1 MKGVNVLKVDKI
13 IKGYKGLPVQAK
25 ASFCFLICAFLQ
37 KGISV
42 ISTPIFTRILT
53 TAQYGQYNVFTS
65 WMDIVSIFVSLRISY
80 GVYGQGLVKFETDR
94 YRFVSSMQ
102 GLSFFLTLVWTL
114 IYIVSEDF
122 WNNLFGLTTVQMF
135 FMLILIWLTNVFD
148 FWSSEQRVQ
157 YKYKLLVAITIAVS
171 LANPILGVIL
181 VTHAE
186 DRVTARIMGMLI
198 VQLIAYCWMFF
209 AQIIRGQTLFSKEY
223 WLYAI
228 RFNIPLIPHYLSQT
242 VLNSSDRIMITNLV
256 SDDAAGIYSLAYSLS
271 LVMALFNTAL
281 MQTISPWIYQKI
293 KARRTQDIASVAY
306 ICLAIICFVNLLLM
320 AFAPEALAIFAP
332 DTYYDAIYII
342 PPVAMSV
349 FFTFCYDLFAKFE
362 FYFEKTHY
370 IMLASI
376 FGAVLNIIL
385 NYIFINIFGYFAAGY
400 TTLFCYIIY
409 AIMHYMFMKKVCR
422 ENLENAK
429 IYEGKIIFGMAIVFC
444 LVGILFLISYRNII
458 LRAMLIVIVF
468 VVIFVK
474 RKYIQKKVMAI
485 MSIRKEEEKNEE

>member
-1 MKGVNVLKVDKI
+1 MLKVDKI
-13 IKGYKGLPVQAK
+13 IKGYKELPVQAK

-53 TAQYGQYNVFTS
+53 TAEYGQYNVFTS
-65 WMDIVSIFVSLRISY
+65 WMGIVSIFISLKISY

-94 YRFVSSMQ
+94 FKFTSSMQ

-114 IYIVSEDF
+114 IYIVSKDF

-135 FMLILIWLTNVFD
+135 SMLILIWLTNVFE

-157 YKYKLLVAITIAVS
+157 YKYRLLVVITITVS

-186 DRVTARIMGMLI
+186 DKVTARIMGMLI

-209 AQIIRGQTLFSKEY
+209 TQIIRGQTLFSKEY

-228 RFNIPLIPHYLSQT
+228 KFNIPLIPHYLSQT

-271 LVMALFNTAL
+271 LVMTLFNTAL

-293 KARRTQDIASVAY
+293 KDRKEKDIAQVAY
-306 ICLAIICFVNLLLM
+306 ICLAIVSLVNLLLI

-332 DTYYDAIYII
+332 DTYYDAIYVI

-429 IYEGKIIFGMAIVFC
+429 VYEGKIIFGMAIAFC
-444 LVGILFLISYRNII
+444 SMGFLFLISYENII
-458 LRAMLIVIVF
+458 LRVALIVIALVAS
-468 VVIFVK
+468 FVK
-474 RKYIQKKVMAI
+474 RKYIQKKVMEI
-485 MSIRKEEEKNEE
+485 MNIRKVREK